1 MKNKSFLLNYNN
13 LIIFSYFI
21 IIFFFSLTKV
31 GDYGATIDDYIYY
44 INGVHT
50 YEYVKHIFLSIFN
63 EGINLDLYRSSI
75 NEFPVFYEF
84 VLVSICKLL
93 NPMFG
98 NHSVILFCDILSKSS
113 LISQAIY
120 WVTVNNLFRL

>member
-93 NPMFG
+93 NISDSREIFLTAHYL
-98 NHSVILFCDILSKSS
+98 NFFLFFLIVFSS
-113 LISQAIY
+113 LK
-120 WVTVNNLFRL
+120 